1 MTTKALPPPTTP
13 QEEEALPTDA
23 HAPQQV
29 QELKALAKIR
39 SISATFF
46 KLSGGFFRF
55 FNECLHPDEK
65 RRLEMSKRVCSG
77 TRGGSGIV
85 APR

>member
-29 QELKALAKIR
+29 QELKA
-39 SISATFF
+39 
-46 KLSGGFFRF
+46 F